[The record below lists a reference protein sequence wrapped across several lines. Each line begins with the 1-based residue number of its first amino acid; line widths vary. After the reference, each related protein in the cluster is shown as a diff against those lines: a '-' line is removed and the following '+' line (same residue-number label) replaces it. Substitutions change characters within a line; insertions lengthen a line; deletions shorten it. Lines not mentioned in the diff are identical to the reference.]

1 MLPRKGAS
9 LEPLPAMFQPPS
21 TPETRMAVRKVGY
34 TVQRGDTLPKIAQ
47 RYKVSVDDL
56 RRWNDIGRLAA
67 GQRLVIQVQQ
77 AAPAKS
83 AKPAK
88 KKYPVTKKN

>member
-1 MLPRKGAS
+1 
-9 LEPLPAMFQPPS
+9 
-21 TPETRMAVRKVGY
+21 
-34 TVQRGDTLPKIAQ
+34 VQRGDTLPKIAQ

-67 GQRLVIQVQQ
+67 GQRLVIQVRQ
-77 AAPAKS
+77 AAPVKS

-88 KKYPVTKKN
+88 KKKRATKAKK